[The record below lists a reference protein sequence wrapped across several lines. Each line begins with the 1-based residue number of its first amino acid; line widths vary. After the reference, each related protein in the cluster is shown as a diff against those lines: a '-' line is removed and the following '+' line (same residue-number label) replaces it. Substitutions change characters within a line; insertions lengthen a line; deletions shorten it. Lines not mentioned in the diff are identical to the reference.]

1 MKKKEKQELHQKTT
15 AQLQKEVAKA
25 EKTLAKL
32 RLELKAGKVKN
43 VRGLMNQRYHLA
55 ILKTILREK
64 ELSQ

>member
-15 AQLQKEVAKA
+15 VQLQREVAKA
-25 EKTLAKL
+25 EKALAKL
-32 RLELKAGKVKN
+32 KLELKAGKVKN
-43 VRGLMNQRYHLA
+43 VRGLMNQRHHLA